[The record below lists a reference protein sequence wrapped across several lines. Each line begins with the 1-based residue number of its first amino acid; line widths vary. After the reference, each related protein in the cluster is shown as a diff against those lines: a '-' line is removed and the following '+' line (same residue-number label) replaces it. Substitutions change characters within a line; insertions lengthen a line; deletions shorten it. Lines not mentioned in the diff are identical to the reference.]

1 MTKVV
6 GFFVLTAHNIHEQN
20 QGKVKEN
27 CKIIFR
33 IFYFFVSLSISDKEH
48 IIKYKKG
55 KIFMKNIGER
65 LSHLLKQ
72 NGMTQRELAKKV
84 NVTEAAMSR
93 YMQGTRVPRAET
105 LSKMAKNLNTTTDF
119 ILTGENL
126 TPLEESFSKDFYE
139 MYKIAIKIS
148 PKMTMQQRKTIIDI
162 LLE

>member
-1 MTKVV
+1 MDTRV
-6 GFFVLTAHNIHEQN
+6 A
-20 QGKVKEN
+20 
-27 CKIIFR
+27 
-33 IFYFFVSLSISDKEH
+33 SIAPQRRRQE
-48 IIKYKKG
+48 

>member
-1 MTKVV
+1 
-6 GFFVLTAHNIHEQN
+6 
-20 QGKVKEN
+20 
-27 CKIIFR
+27 
-33 IFYFFVSLSISDKEH
+33 
-48 IIKYKKG
+48 
-55 KIFMKNIGER
+55 MKNIGER

-162 LLE
+162 LLEWAATPDDIRSLSIRRGFLSNHSIPSAEVNIS

>member
-1 MTKVV
+1 MY
-6 GFFVLTAHNIHEQN
+6 GQN
-20 QGKVKEN
+20 KGKVKEN
-27 CKIIFR
+27 RKIIFR
-33 IFYFFVSLSISDKEH
+33 IFYFFIHLSISDKEH

-119 ILTGENL
+119 ILIGENP
-126 TPLEESFSKDFYE
+126 TPPEESFSKDFYE